1 MLLTLD
7 NEGELR
13 EAQAAMFS
21 ANAHGCAWLLL
32 NYVGF
37 TTVHFTAGGSDSV
50 EELRPHLQDDQ
61 IQYALVRL
69 PVPGKTGRDGIRDV
83 FVTFI
88 GPGVGIIEKGKKTAH
103 LGDVQALLQ
112 PFHKDVSVTNPH
124 RFDTEA

>member
-21 ANAHGCAWLLL
+21 ANARGCAWLLL

-50 EELRPHLQDDQ
+50 EELRPHLQDEE

-69 PVPGKTGRDGIRDV
+69 PLPDGSTRDV
-83 FVTFI
+83 FVQFT

>member
-7 NEGELR
+7 NEGEFR
-13 EAQAAMFS
+13 EAQAALFN
-21 ANAHGCAWLLL
+21 ANARGCAWLLL
-32 NYVGF
+32 NYVGL
-37 TTVHFTAGGSDSV
+37 TTVHFVRGGEDV
-50 EELRPHLQDDQ
+50 EDLRPALEDDQ

>member
-13 EAQAAMFS
+13 EAQAALFN
-21 ANAHGCAWLLL
+21 ANARGCAWLLL

-50 EELRPHLQDDQ
+50 EELRPHLQDEE

-69 PVPGKTGRDGIRDV
+69 PLPDGSTRDV
-83 FVTFI
+83 FVQFT